1 LYLVSVFGT
10 TGKQE
15 KIQQY
20 TIDAIRN
27 TKKLVEGKIPIGVGF
42 GISNPKQ
49 VKFFIKKGADAI
61 IVGSAFLRL
70 VEKLPSKEI
79 EPKIAQFTR
88 SLKAVTISQ

>member
-1 LYLVSVFGT
+1 MTVFGT

-27 TKKLVEGKIPIGVGF
+27 TKKLVNGNIPIGVGF
-42 GISNPKQ
+42 GVSNPKQ
-49 VKFFIKKGADAI
+49 AKFIITKGADAI

-70 VEKLPSKEI
+70 IEKLPPKKIEAEI
-79 EPKIAQFTR
+79 AKFTK